1 MKVLVGIAAFN
12 DEEGLSLILPQV
24 PKEITGHN
32 VDVLVVDDGSTDRTK
47 EVARGFNCLLISH
60 PKNMGHGMARK
71 TALKYAQNEG
81 YEWIITMDGDGQH
94 LPSFLSKFLEALL
107 KGYNIVRAS
116 RFHHQ
121 SPKEKL
127 PPQWLELN
135 QQVTTEVNRV
145 TGWRL
150 TDALCGMM
158 GLPVPF
164 VQDILPYLLRDDY
177 GYAIE
182 ILLRLWQRFKDL
194 RIFEIPHPPIYQGT
208 TKLENTYGQDLTA
221 RIKRYNYHIQQIKEF
236 EAELGLS

>member
-12 DEEGLSLILPQV
+12 DEEGLSLMLPQM
-24 PKEITGHN
+24 PKEIAGHN

-47 EVARGFNCLLISH
+47 EVARKFDCLLISH
-60 PKNMGHGMARK
+60 PKNMGHGVARK
-71 TALKYAQNEG
+71 AALKYAKNEG
-81 YEWIITMDGDGQH
+81 YEWVITMDGDGQH
-94 LPSFLSKFLEALL
+94 LPSFLPKFLEAPLD
-107 KGYNIVRAS
+107 GCNIVRAS

-121 SPKEKL
+121 SSKENL

-135 QQVTTEVNRV
+135 QQVTAEINRI
-145 TGWRL
+145 TGWNL

-164 VQDILPYLLRDDY
+164 VQDILPHLLSDDY
-177 GYAIE
+177 GYAVE
-182 ILLRLWQRFKDL
+182 ILLRLRQRFPDL

-208 TKLENTYGQDLTA
+208 TKLERTYGQDLTL
-221 RIKRYNYHIQQIKEF
+221 RIERYNWHLQQIKEF